1 MDEVDDFKSEYLN
14 KINQLVKKQGMLD
27 KLEPKEMFTA
37 LMKVNETIVKQLLME
52 IKITKTEA
60 QKQLAVHQKANKKSK
75 FFSRQSSSVQ
85 DIDAQILE

>member
-1 MDEVDDFKSEYLN
+1 MDEADDFKSEYLN

-60 QKQLAVHQKANKKSK
+60 
-75 FFSRQSSSVQ
+75 
-85 DIDAQILE
+85 